1 MIELSIYDMWL
12 RNLRRRLLH
21 DPVTSAIGG
30 LALGGIAIGI
40 ALLILVL
47 VVEPV
52 ATPELQGTVYYK
64 AGDFIL
70 RYQKDSAGR
79 EDHAALAEVLKQDYE
94 ELLDLLDVRPDLVP
108 TPIDVFVHDD
118 VASMQTSITK
128 RKSPDAR
135 SVYLAPLDLLIEEN
149 PRGRLAELILAFGW
163 GRCGSQ
169 ILRAGI
175 KLYATEPKRDFHAE
189 VAALPDRLFLT
200 LPELIRA
207 EERGH
212 FPESIYQQFDSP
224 YSPVSIA
231 FGNLRKL
238 FGLSIHGEV
247 SLEDILTLEAAS
259 FVRFL
264 IQTEGVILAVKQAWG
279 RGSTADLLNR
289 IDSSSL
295 AEMGARWYAL
305 GMKEG
310 RDAPDSEFLSAY
322 YLLGGGF
329 PDAAWARS
337 SAWHAGDLSQSE
349 ITLAARCAL
358 TVGAFTEARALI
370 FHLEEGEAKDA
381 IQALLTLYEGW
392 TVTEAHGLRIF
403 VSPQISGERCPE
415 ISQIERAFER
425 TIEGLALS
433 TNDLPERMTLFFYP
447 DTETRDRGDSLI
459 PLASEKNAALYLLPE
474 DDAPY
479 RMAEVLPIYSWGK
492 DTYSRLLRVGVA
504 TALSCN
510 EDLLVEE
517 GCRLR
522 EEELWYSLSS
532 VDFGM
537 ASQRTVEV
545 EAGLLVHYLLEKYEG
560 EALRGIWIATSP
572 LDRYLSFDMALSE
585 VCATTRE
592 EIEESLFSSLLRCS
606 KEE

>member
-1 MIELSIYDMWL
+1 MWL
-12 RNLRRRLLH
+12 KDLRRRVLH
-21 DPVTSAIGG
+21 NQVTFTIGG
-30 LALGGIAIGI
+30 LALSGIAIGI

-52 ATPELQGTVYYK
+52 ATPELKGTVYYK

-94 ELLDLLDVRPDLVP
+94 ELLDLLDVSPDLVP
-108 TPIDVFVHDD
+108 TPIDIFVHDD
-118 VASMQTSITK
+118 VASMQTSISK

-135 SVYLAPLDLLIEEN
+135 SVYLAPLDLLVGED
-149 PRGRLAELILAFGW
+149 PRGRLAELVLAFGW
-163 GRCGSQ
+163 GRCASQ
-169 ILRAGI
+169 ILHAGTR
-175 KLYATEPKRDFHAE
+175 LYATEPKRDFHAV

-207 EERGH
+207 EERGR

-231 FGNLRKL
+231 FSNLREL

-247 SLEDILTLEAAS
+247 SPEDIMTLEAAS
-259 FVRFL
+259 LVRFL
-264 IQTEGVILAVKQAWG
+264 IQTKGGIRAVKQAWG
-279 RGSTADLLNR
+279 RESTADLLNR
-289 IDSSSL
+289 IDSSPL
-295 AEMGARWYAL
+295 VEMGARWYAV

-310 RDAPDSEFLSAY
+310 RDAPDYPFLSVY

-329 PDAAWARS
+329 SDAAWTRS
-337 SAWHAGDLSQSE
+337 SAWHVEDLSQSE

-358 TVGAFTEARALI
+358 AVGAFTEARALI
-370 FHLEEGEAKDA
+370 FRLEEGEAKDA
-381 IQALLTLYEGW
+381 IRALLILYEGW

-403 VSPQISGERCPE
+403 VSPQISRERCPE

-425 TIEGLALS
+425 IIEGLALS

-459 PLASEKNAALYLLPE
+459 PLSSEKNAALYLLPE
-474 DDAPY
+474 DDAAY
-479 RMAEVLPIYSWGK
+479 LMAEVLPVYSWGK
-492 DTYSRLLRVGVA
+492 DTYSRLLRAGVA
-504 TALSCN
+504 MALSCD

-517 GCRLR
+517 GCRLL
-522 EEELWYSLSS
+522 EEELWFSLSS
-532 VDFGM
+532 IDFGM

-545 EAGLLVHYLLEKYEG
+545 EAGLLMHYLLEKYGG

-572 LDRYLSFDMALSE
+572 LDRYLSFDTALSA
-585 VCATTRE
+585 VCATMRE
-592 EIEESLFSSLLRCS
+592 EIEKSLFSSLLCCC
-606 KEE
+606 KHE